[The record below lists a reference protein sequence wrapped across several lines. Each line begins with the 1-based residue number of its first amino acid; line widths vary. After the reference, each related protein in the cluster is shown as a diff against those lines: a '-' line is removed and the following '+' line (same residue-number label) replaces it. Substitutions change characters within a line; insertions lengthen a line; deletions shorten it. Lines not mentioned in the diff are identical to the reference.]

1 MEFSLKITIVSLY
14 VIHPITSKGVSYY
27 EMKRIVIALFTASL
41 YFTLSLSAFAEG
53 DGTSGPSPQ
62 DPPPAPPQVSET
74 DGNNGEPPVN
84 SGVSSCETGTPKDS
98 F

>member
-14 VIHPITSKGVSYY
+14 VIHPITSKGVSHY

-41 YFTLSLSAFAEG
+41 CFMLSLSAFAEG
-53 DGTSGPSPQ
+53 NGTNGPSPQ
-62 DPPPAPPQVSET
+62 DPPPAPPQAFET
-74 DGNNGEPPVN
+74 DGNNGEPPVD
-84 SGVSSCETGTPKDS
+84 SGISPCEINEKNDN